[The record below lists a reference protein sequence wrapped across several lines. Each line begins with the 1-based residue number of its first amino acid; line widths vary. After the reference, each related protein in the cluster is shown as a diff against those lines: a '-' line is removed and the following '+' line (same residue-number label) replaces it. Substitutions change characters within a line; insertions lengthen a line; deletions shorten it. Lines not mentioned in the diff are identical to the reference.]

1 MTRLFTSRKWI
12 PSPVSTLILLFVL
25 LFFPGV
31 RLSATVSIKN
41 RVPQTPAAQHDIVPK
56 INAYMDAIVKAGKFN
71 GSLLIARDG
80 KVVVSKGYGMSNF
93 ELEVP
98 NTPQTK
104 FRIGSITKAFTATA
118 IMLLQQNGKL
128 SVQDSICKYMPECP
142 AGWQQITLHHLLSH
156 TSGLAKHDK
165 AADYLK
171 TAMMPMSVRQ
181 LIDNFKNKP
190 ADFKPGEKFD
200 YNNNGYILLGYVIE
214 KLSGQSYEAFLREN
228 IFRPLDMANSGYD
241 QHTPVIK
248 NRAAGYLRP
257 DDRVGGS
264 LMNAV
269 YIDSSQSF
277 SAGALYSTTEDLLR
291 LDQAL
296 YAGNFLSPK
305 TQQAMF
311 TPSFGEYGSAPTYG
325 YGWFINRQFNRR
337 AISHPG
343 GVPGFTSMLTRFP
356 DEKVV
361 IILLGNLENS
371 QVVRA
376 SRDLAAIIF
385 GEAYEIPAERISIK
399 IDPKVLDAYVG
410 EYEDRPGRITSIFI
424 EKDTLMLKLSG
435 QPVGIPLL
443 AESETQF
450 FHPVQDIQLVFIKN
464 ANGQV
469 VEVTLRLNGRQFH
482 GKKIK

>member
-1 MTRLFTSRKWI
+1 MRRLFTLQRD
-12 PSPVSTLILLFVL
+12 VVL
-25 LFFPGV
+25 LFSMTILCLNLAP
-31 RLSATVSIKN
+31 RAQAQTPDTVSL
-41 RVPQTPAAQHDIVPK
+41 
-56 INAYMDAIVKAGKFN
+56 INEYMDALVKAGKFN

-93 ELEVP
+93 ELDVP

-104 FRIGSITKAFTATA
+104 FRIGSITKPFTATA
-118 IMLLQQNGKL
+118 IMLLQERGKL
-128 SVQDSICKYMPECP
+128 TVQDSICKYVADCP
-142 AGWQQITLHHLLSH
+142 VGWQQITLHHLLSH

-171 TAMMPMSVRQ
+171 TAMMPMSVMQ
-181 LIDNFKNKP
+181 LIDSFKNKP

-214 KLSGQSYEAFLREN
+214 KVSGQSYETFLREN
-228 IFRPLDMANSGYD
+228 VFVPLNMTNSGYD
-241 QHTPVIK
+241 RHDPIIK

-269 YIDSSQSF
+269 YIDQSQSF

-296 YAGNFLSPK
+296 YEGKFLSAK
-305 TQQAMF
+305 SQESMF
-311 TPSFGEYGSAPTYG
+311 APAIGEYGPAPTYG
-325 YGWFINRQFNRR
+325 YGWYINQQFNRR

-343 GVPGFTSMLTRFP
+343 GVPGFTSMITRFP
-356 DEKVV
+356 NDKVV

-371 QVVRA
+371 QVIRA
-376 SRDLAAIIF
+376 SKDLAAIIF
-385 GEAYEIPAERISIK
+385 GEKYEIPRERTSVK
-399 IDPKVLDAYVG
+399 INPKILEVYVG
-410 EYEDRPGRITSIFI
+410 DYEDRPGRITSILV
-424 EKDTLMLKLSG
+424 ENDTLMLKLAG
-435 QPVGIPLL
+435 QPVGMPLL

-450 FHPVQDIQLVFIKN
+450 FHPVQDIQIAFIKN

-469 VEVTLRLNGRQFH
+469 VEAILRLNGREFH
-482 GKKIK
+482 AKKVK